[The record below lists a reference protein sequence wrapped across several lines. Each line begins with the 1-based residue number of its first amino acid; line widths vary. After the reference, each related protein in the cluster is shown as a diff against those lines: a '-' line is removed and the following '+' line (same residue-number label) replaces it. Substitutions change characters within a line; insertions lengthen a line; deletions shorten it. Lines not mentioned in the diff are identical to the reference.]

1 MSRPA
6 WEMTIPV
13 ISTVHVQGPAA
24 LNDAIEH
31 LVRLLPYEQGWFV
44 QINDEI
50 TDGEPHYI
58 TALRHWFKN
67 EISPIEPV
75 WIRIDA
81 DGDAVEGLPTF
92 DAEWEALQAQAGAP
106 NDPPPGMKFV
116 DLATV
121 NDDTLDWLVAKCL
134 GETLSGT
141 LDPLT
146 WRHTA
151 KPSGAWDFCSNPV
164 LSQAI
169 IDKEGIECIA
179 PHDDIGELW
188 EALDPLFPYD
198 EQYDANRGKAA
209 MKVFVALKHGTDKLL
224 VPADL

>member
-1 MSRPA
+1 MSRPS

-13 ISTVHVQGPAA
+13 ISTSHLPDPRAIARYQAFLIWA
-24 LNDAIEH
+24 LAYDG
-31 LVRLLPYEQGWFV
+31 GWFV
-44 QINDEI
+44 KLYDERKDNEPAYLGQIRE
-50 TDGEPHYI
+50 
-58 TALRHWFKN
+58 WFKR
-67 EISPIEPV
+67 EYGCAVSPWV
-75 WIRIDA
+75 RFDA
-81 DGDAVEGLPTF
+81 DADVVEDLPTF
-92 DAEWEALQAQAGAP
+92 DAAWEALQARAGAP
-106 NDPPPGMKFV
+106 SDPPPGMKFV

-151 KPSGAWDFCSNPV
+151 KPTGAWDFCSNPV

-169 IDKEGIECIA
+169 IDKEGIECVA
-179 PHDDIGELW
+179 PHDDIEQW

-224 VPADL
+224 VPVDL